1 MQPALLLI
9 LIIGLFLL
17 PACSGFGARQA
28 DHAPMVVT
36 PQPLTL
42 PISKN
47 WQLIEKAPNLS
58 NEQGRLPFQMEQS
71 VQPEGAKPITP
82 VEDRKIKSAQ

>member
-9 LIIGLFLL
+9 LITGLFLL

-28 DHAPMVVT
+28 EPAPMVAT
-36 PQPLTL
+36 PQPLSL

-71 VQPEGAKPITP
+71 VQPEGAKPIAP
-82 VEDRKIKSAQ
+82 VENRKIESAH